1 MREGVGGRGSQR
13 EPITLRNADRW
24 RRSYEVEISEH
35 LGWIEK
41 HLDARSHEFLVTRQQ
56 TAAYR
61 NSKASRANG
70 ASMPWH
76 ANPEPGQGP
85 DFFC

>member
-1 MREGVGGRGSQR
+1 MRGGVGGRGSQR

-24 RRSYEVEISEH
+24 RRSYEVGISEH

-56 TAAYR
+56 HT
-61 NSKASRANG
+61 
-70 ASMPWH
+70 
-76 ANPEPGQGP
+76 
-85 DFFC
+85 